1 MSRKDKDIPAW
12 QRSVFDS
19 KPCVE
24 TKPITVSSIK
34 QLEKDFYHKNKEMM
48 KINDPKLYQF
58 YKKEFSRKKQ
68 TATSLQ
74 SPNTTT
80 TKSSDSKEQTKIPT
94 VDEAVAG
101 VSALDAY
108 QRQRQRERSAALDLM
123 KQQQQAPV
131 SIKFKT
137 FRKDPNR
144 GMGWVSAHPAINTGK
159 LGHSQSWKFKVEK
172 KYRYYE

>member
-12 QRSVFDS
+12 QRSVFDT

-24 TKPITVSSIK
+24 TKPISVSSIK

-48 KINDPKLYQF
+48 KMKDSKLYQF

-68 TATSLQ
+68 TTTSLQ
-74 SPNTTT
+74 SLNTTT
-80 TKSSDSKEQTKIPT
+80 TKSSDTKEQIGMPT

-101 VSALDAY
+101 VSELDAY
-108 QRQRQRERSAALDLM
+108 HKQRDCERSAALDLM

-137 FRKDPNR
+137 FCKDPNR
-144 GMGWVSAHPAINTGK
+144 GMGWVSAHPAINNEK